1 MSVIQIWLSRKLS
14 SAQSLWNSLD
24 MAWAS
29 NILEEGLVKVG
40 VVKLIEDGSIL
51 SPEVDINKLDANRD
65 CSIEDG
71 EGFSAEV
78 IDSRIEMSRSISVGG
93 AFLAHPCSFR
103 ASILSLGNR
112 EESRVASIL
121 TTVPTVNTMEVA
133 STKKAMTQKW

>member
-1 MSVIQIWLSRKLS
+1 M
-14 SAQSLWNSLD
+14 
-24 MAWAS
+24 
-29 NILEEGLVKVG
+29 KVG

-103 ASILSLGNR
+103 ASILSLGKR